1 LKTNLV
7 RKENELKLTAVCA
20 LVAAFVLAGSALL
33 RAKEPVAQP
42 VDVGSFS
49 VLVNGQKVASES
61 FSVEQS
67 SSGSVATSQLRE
79 EGNGDKA
86 NQTSKMQLTASGELV
101 RYEWRESTPGKTQL
115 EVVPNEQFLV
125 ERVTSNPGEKPAE
138 QPFLLPASTVIL
150 DNNFFIHRELL
161 AWRYLAQNCKQESG
175 KMQCLAGP
183 TSFGTI
189 VPQDRTSMRVTLEP
203 VGNEKIQVR
212 GAERELPR
220 FNLKFEGG
228 EWALWLD
235 ANDHYKLVKIAIPAE
250 KTEVVRD

>member
-1 LKTNLV
+1 LI
-7 RKENELKLTAVCA
+7 RKENEVIPRTLSAFIAISVVTATA
-20 LVAAFVLAGSALL
+20 LAF
-33 RAKEPVAQP
+33 AKEPVSQA
-42 VDVGSFS
+42 VDSGSFS
-49 VLVNGQKVASES
+49 VLVNGQKVASET
-61 FSVEQS
+61 FSIEQS
-67 SSGSVATSQLRE
+67 SSGSTATSQLRE
-79 EGNGDKA
+79 EGSGDKA
-86 NQTSKMQLTASGELV
+86 NQSSKMQLTPSGDLI
-101 RYEWRESTPGKTQL
+101 RYEWRESTLGKTQL
-115 EVVPNEQFLV
+115 EVVPKDQFLM

-175 KMQCLAGP
+175 KTQCVAGP

-203 VGNEKIQVR
+203 VGNEKVQVR
-212 GAERELPR
+212 GADRELPR

-235 ANDHYKLVKIAIPAE
+235 ANDHYKLVKIVIPAE

>member
-1 LKTNLV
+1 LKRKGLSPIVALFLV
-7 RKENELKLTAVCA
+7 
-20 LVAAFVLAGSALL
+20 SATMLL
-33 RAKEPVAQP
+33 RAKEPAAQP
-42 VDVGSFS
+42 VDTGSFS
-49 VLVNGQKVASES
+49 VLVNGQKVATES
-61 FSVEQS
+61 FSIEQS
-67 SSGSVATSQLRE
+67 SSGSTATSQLRE
-79 EGNGDKA
+79 EGTGDKA
-86 NQTSKMQLTASGELV
+86 SQSSKMQLTASGDLI
-101 RYEWRESTPGKTQL
+101 RYEWKESSPGKTQL
-115 EVVPNEQFLV
+115 EIVPNDQFLM

-161 AWRYLAQNCKQESG
+161 AWRYLAQNCKQENG

-203 VGNEKIQVR
+203 VGNEKVQVR

-220 FNLKFEGG
+220 FNLKYEGG

-235 ANDHYKLVKIAIPAE
+235 ANDHYKLVRIAIPSE

>member
-1 LKTNLV
+1 M
-7 RKENELKLTAVCA
+7 KLRSLPATAVTMF
-20 LVAAFVLAGSALL
+20 LLGSVGLAF
-33 RAKEPVAQP
+33 AKEPASQP
-42 VDVGSFS
+42 VDNGSFS
-49 VLVNGQKVASES
+49 VLVNGQKVASET

-67 SSGSVATSQLRE
+67 TNGSTATSQLRDE
-79 EGNGDKA
+79 SSPDKA
-86 NQTSKMQLTASGELV
+86 SQSSKMQLTASGELI
-101 RYEWRESTPGKTQL
+101 RYEWHESSPGKTQL
-115 EVVPNEQFLV
+115 EVVPNDQFLM

-161 AWRYLAQNCKQESG
+161 TWRYLAQNCKQDSG
-175 KMQCLAGP
+175 KMQCIAGP
-183 TSFGTI
+183 ISFGTI

-203 VGNEKIQVR
+203 VGNEKVHIR
-212 GAERELPR
+212 GAERDLPR

-235 ANDHYKLVKIAIPAE
+235 AADHYKLIKIAIPAE